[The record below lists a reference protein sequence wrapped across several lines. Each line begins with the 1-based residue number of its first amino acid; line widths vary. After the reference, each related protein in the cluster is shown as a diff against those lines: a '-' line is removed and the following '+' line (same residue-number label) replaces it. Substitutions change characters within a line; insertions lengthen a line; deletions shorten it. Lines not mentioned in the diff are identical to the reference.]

1 MPTVVLIRHGRS
13 TANAEGVLA
22 GRTEGVELDPTG
34 ETQAA
39 GVAERV
45 AGVEFAAVVSSPM
58 LRCRRTAEL
67 ICPGRPVQTEE
78 RLTECD
84 YGTWSGTTLK
94 ALAEEPLWE
103 TVQRTP
109 SRARFPDGESLTEMS
124 TRAVAAIRDWDARV
138 EQEHG
143 SDAVWLAVSHGDVIK
158 AVLAD
163 AFGMHLDLFQRIVVD
178 PASASIVRY
187 TANGPMVLGTNISG
201 REFVSLMPTAEAGS
215 GDEAVVG
222 GRDA

>member
-1 MPTVVLIRHGRS
+1 
-13 TANAEGVLA
+13 
-22 GRTEGVELDPTG
+22 
-34 ETQAA
+34 
-39 GVAERV
+39 
-45 AGVEFAAVVSSPM
+45 
-58 LRCRRTAEL
+58 
-67 ICPGRPVQTEE
+67 
-78 RLTECD
+78 
-84 YGTWSGTTLK
+84 
-94 ALAEEPLWE
+94 
-103 TVQRTP
+103 
-109 SRARFPDGESLTEMS
+109 MS

-178 PASASIVRY
+178 PASVSIVRY
-187 TANGPMVLGTNISG
+187 TANGPMVLGSNISG
-201 REFVSLMPTAEAGS
+201 REFTSLLPAAETGP